1 MGVDYSGN
9 YGIGVQI
16 KRTEFEEE
24 HKYYDDFLGY
34 LEEKIDDAPY
44 FYFEVGEGMYTG
56 EENELYIC
64 IDNPF
69 SNGYCGLEDKVNRLY
84 SFLRANEIE
93 WDGEVDVVGGLEV
106 D

>member
-16 KRTEFEEE
+16 IRTEFEEDHE
-24 HKYYDDFLGY
+24 YYDDFLGY
-34 LEEKIDDAPY
+34 LEENICGTDY
-44 FYFEVGEGMYTG
+44 YYFEVGDGMYSG
-56 EENELYIC
+56 GENELYIC

-69 SNGYCGLEDKVNRLY
+69 GSGYGGLEDKVNRLY
-84 SFLRANEIE
+84 SFLGANKIE
-93 WDGEVDVVGGLEV
+93 YVGSVDVVGGLEI